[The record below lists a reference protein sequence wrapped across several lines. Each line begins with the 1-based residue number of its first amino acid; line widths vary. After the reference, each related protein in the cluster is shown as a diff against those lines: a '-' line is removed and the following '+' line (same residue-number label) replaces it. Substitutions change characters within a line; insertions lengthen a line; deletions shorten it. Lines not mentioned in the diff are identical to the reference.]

1 MKTIALSMFTL
12 LVLAASA
19 QAQQPAPATAPAA
32 KSAEPSYTTHKLT
45 RAEFDRLIA
54 DPGRILL
61 IDVRRPEEVATVGGF
76 QVYLSI
82 PAAEIDKRLAWIPR
96 DRTIVTVSNHANRSG
111 RVGDVL
117 AAKGFTV
124 AGTIGV
130 ADYEAAGGT
139 LIKAAAPTVDRS
151 R

>member
-1 MKTIALSMFTL
+1 MKTLAISVIALL
-12 LVLAASA
+12 ALAASA
-19 QAQQPAPATAPAA
+19 HAQQPAPSPASAPKA
-32 KSAEPSYTTHKLT
+32 AEPTYTTHKLT
-45 RAEFDRLIA
+45 RVEFDRLVA
-54 DPGRILL
+54 DPGKLLL

-82 PAAEIDKRLAWIPR
+82 PAAEIDQRLAWIPR

-117 AAKGFTV
+117 AGKGFTV

-130 ADYEAAGGT
+130 QDYEAAGGT
-139 LIKAAAPTVDRS
+139 LIKAAVR
-151 R
+151 